1 MSPPPFP
8 VARSTLA
15 LTGATLARMMSN
27 CSFFVPELTQVTLL
41 LSKRR
46 PAASGTSTS
55 YAAQTPGMAGDF
67 FESPRSLDANF
78 AAGTLAAKSK
88 APSSPSA
95 GISFGLDDLMSQS
108 LGGIAGG
115 SMSISQKGPSMMAT
129 ATSSRGGSA
138 GDLSHGGSQAEG
150 DADDIL
156 GAMFGT
162 NSGSETASPRGM
174 TPVSGSVPNDM
185 DAFDVFAS
193 GTAGNTG
200 EENSSA
206 NMSGGEGDCATDL
219 ERAVERARSK
229 TSGSSRLSSVTRA
242 EPVVDGFAGFDDLL
256 SPGPGSMP
264 KASVG
269 GSGPASS
276 GPSSSAPGRDSLE
289 DLLGVGTSSK
299 KPAGAA
305 GISLGDELDGLFG
318 GPSVPSGQ
326 PAVIDDMFG
335 PMMGSG
341 GVSSSGVATTIAG
354 KVTLDEIEYDGSDD
368 EQEGDTEERTTAR
381 KKRHDR
387 VRAAMQAKLQEKRD
401 REIAAVAEQAE
412 RQVLK
417 DLIGAE
423 IDEWLRQNQGNIRT
437 MLAKLGDVLWEN
449 HGYKAPDLNELIEA
463 NSVKK
468 AYHKALIII
477 HPDKVRQKGGST
489 DQCYIADRVFDQ
501 VRDAY
506 KAMCEKEM

>member
-15 LTGATLARMMSN
+15 LTGATLARMSN

-55 YAAQTPGMAGDF
+55 YPAQTPGMAGDF

-78 AAGTLAAKSK
+78 AAGTPAAKSK

-95 GISFGLDDLMSQS
+95 GGSFGLDDLMSQS
-108 LGGIAGG
+108 LGGITGG
-115 SMSISQKGPSMMAT
+115 SMASSQKGPSMMAT

-219 ERAVERARSK
+219 ERAVDRRGRRRRDHRGCRRLRARNQPSMA
-229 TSGSSRLSSVTRA
+229 SRVS
-242 EPVVDGFAGFDDLL
+242 DDLL

-341 GVSSSGVATTIAG
+341 ASPARG
-354 KVTLDEIEYDGSDD
+354 
-368 EQEGDTEERTTAR
+368 GDHNRR
-381 KKRHDR
+381 
-387 VRAAMQAKLQEKRD
+387 
-401 REIAAVAEQAE
+401 
-412 RQVLK
+412 
-417 DLIGAE
+417 
-423 IDEWLRQNQGNIRT
+423 
-437 MLAKLGDVLWEN
+437 
-449 HGYKAPDLNELIEA
+449 
-463 NSVKK
+463 
-468 AYHKALIII
+468 
-477 HPDKVRQKGGST
+477 
-489 DQCYIADRVFDQ
+489 
-501 VRDAY
+501 
-506 KAMCEKEM
+506 